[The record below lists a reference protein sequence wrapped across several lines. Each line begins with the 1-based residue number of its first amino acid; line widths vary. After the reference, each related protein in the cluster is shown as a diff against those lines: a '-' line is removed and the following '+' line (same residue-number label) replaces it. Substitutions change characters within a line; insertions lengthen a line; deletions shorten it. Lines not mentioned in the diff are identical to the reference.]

1 MIKKTSAIILT
12 VSFFMLIG
20 NNTYANLLEQKLDES
35 TLKELL
41 NRGELIHL
49 EEENGKLKY
58 IDYAILIDAPLD
70 KVWQVITDFEN
81 YPDFIPGHKDCN
93 IIKKDNNEITVES
106 TVEFKFMVIGS
117 TVRYTTKYILNKPEL
132 IIIDT
137 EINRE
142 AGRYKLIPI
151 DEGKRVVLFR
161 TKEALDV
168 DNFGR
173 VAKFL
178 VIQKPEIEF
187 SLYLSPLRINM
198 KAIKERAEK
207 S

>member
-12 VSFFMLIG
+12 ISLFILIA
-20 NNTYANLLEQKLDES
+20 NNAFAGLLEQTLDES
-35 TLKELL
+35 TLKVLL
-41 NRGELIHL
+41 NRGELILL
-49 EEENGKLKY
+49 EEKNGKLKY

-81 YPDFIPGHKDCN
+81 YPDFIPGQKLCK
-93 IIKKDNNEITVES
+93 IINKQGNVMIVES
-106 TVEFKFMVIGS
+106 AVEFKFMGVGS
-117 TVRYTTKYILNKPEL
+117 TVNYTTKYILQKPEL
-132 IIIDT
+132 IIFDT
-137 EINRE
+137 KRNKET
-142 AGRYKLIPI
+142 GRYKFIPI

-161 TKEALDV
+161 TKEVDR
-168 DNFGR
+168 DNFTG
-173 VAKFL
+173 VVKIL
-178 VIQKPEIEF
+178 INKKPEIEF

>member
-1 MIKKTSAIILT
+1 MKKMLAIILT
-12 VSFFMLIG
+12 VSFFMLIE

-49 EEENGKLKY
+49 EEENGKLKH

-70 KVWQVITDFEN
+70 KVWHVITDFEN
-81 YPDFIPGHKDCN
+81 YPDFIPGQKACK
-93 IIKKDNNEITVES
+93 IINKQGNETIVES
-106 TVEFKFMVIGS
+106 AVEFKFMGVGS
-117 TVRYTTKYILNKPEL
+117 TVNYTTKYILNKPEL
-132 IIIDT
+132 IIFDT
-137 EINRE
+137 KKNRE
-142 AGRYKLIPI
+142 IGRYKFIPI

-161 TKEALDV
+161 TKEVDR
-168 DNFGR
+168 DNFTG
-173 VAKFL
+173 VVKIL
-178 VIQKPEIEF
+178 INKKPEIEF

-198 KAIKERAEK
+198 KAIKERAEQ

>member
-49 EEENGKLKY
+49 EEENGKLKH
-58 IDYAILIDAPLD
+58 IDYAIIIDAPLD

-81 YPDFIPGHKDCN
+81 YPDFIPGQKVCK
-93 IIKKDNNEITVES
+93 IINKQGNEMIVES
-106 TVEFKFMVIGS
+106 AVEFKFMGVGS
-117 TVRYTTKYILNKPEL
+117 TVSYTTKYILQKPEL
-132 IIIDT
+132 IIFDT
-137 EINRE
+137 KKNRE
-142 AGRYKLIPI
+142 TGRYKFIPI

-161 TKEALDV
+161 TKEVDR
-168 DNFGR
+168 DNFTG
-173 VAKFL
+173 VVKIL
-178 VIQKPEIEF
+178 IDKKPDMES

-198 KAIKERAEK
+198 KAIKERAEL